1 MKQTFRLKK
10 GQISFD
16 EDRIFISDNAKRQ
29 KYLVLTS
36 SVIWML
42 FGFINVSKF
51 EQSGDDFFYSFWLVL
66 IVINFLLFVF
76 TLLRS
81 SKTSISL
88 ADVKSIKVKQRFSN
102 SILDIKLKNNQLR
115 RVLQIEEVEELKE
128 YIDKRFYGLT
138 GM

>member
-128 YIDKRFYGLT
+128 YIDKRFDGLT

>member
-88 ADVKSIKVKQRFSN
+88 ADVKSIKVKRRFSN

-128 YIDKRFYGLT
+128 YIDKRFGGLT